1 MEVYNP
7 HLGYEA
13 DVIQN
18 SMGMVHSVANKFRGA
33 TGTGLDYDDLVS
45 VGTLGLIMAFRNFD
59 GRVNAFSTYAY
70 PWIKGMIQRF
80 LQEKRYSVR
89 VPRKIQE
96 RLRIVRKQGW
106 TEEPAEAIAEKSGW
120 RLEEVYELLNHL
132 DGWSVASLDK
142 PIPTAET
149 ELTMLDM
156 LPEAEDFS
164 GIDVNEFLS
173 FLTDIER
180 TVIELRMEGHT
191 QLQIAQQINKSQV
204 FVSRL
209 IKRIQEKFTEFQAGT
224 LTKEETAMR
233 ETVATA
239 AAIEWFVD
247 EKAMSNPTIGLNK
260 TGIYLNRRAAH
271 MLGCKIGQCVRVG
284 FDGSKKRLIIQVGD
298 NGIKLR
304 KGNDSGGLALV
315 NDRLV
320 SWLEQKKIARKRYVL
335 HRGTDVYYIEL
346 ENHA

>member
-13 DVIQN
+13 DIIQN
-18 SMGMVHSVANKFRGA
+18 NMGMVYTVVNKFRGVL
-33 TGTGLDYDDLVS
+33 GNGLDYEDLVS

-59 GRVNAFSTYAY
+59 GRVNAFSTYAI
-70 PWIKGMIQRF
+70 PMIRWEIQRF
-80 LQEKRYSVR
+80 LRDKRYSVR
-89 VPRKIQE
+89 VPRRIQE
-96 RLRIVRKQGW
+96 CLSSIRKQGW
-106 TEEPAEAIAEKSGW
+106 ANDSIEDIARKSDWHPAEVSEALKHI
-120 RLEEVYELLNHL
+120 N
-132 DGWSVASLDK
+132 GWSVVSLDQT
-142 PIPTAET
+142 IPTAEN
-149 ELTMLDM
+149 ELTLLDM
-156 LPEAEDFS
+156 LPDMEDFS
-164 GIDVNEFLS
+164 GINVQEFLS
-173 FLTDIER
+173 HLTAIER
-180 TVIELRMEGHT
+180 TVIELRMDGHT
-191 QLQIAQQINKSQV
+191 QLQIAKKISKSQV

-224 LTKEETAMR
+224 LIEEETAMR
-233 ETVATA
+233 ETAATA

-260 TGIYLNRRAAH
+260 TGIYLNRRAVH
-271 MLGCKIGQCVRVG
+271 LLGCKIGQCVRVG

-315 NDRLV
+315 NERLV

-335 HRGTDVYYIEL
+335 HRGTDAYYIEL
-346 ENHA
+346 ERHA